1 MQAFNTIAGD
11 FIRFINFTIPEYA
24 TNPNIGEII
33 VTDCVRLYAAM
44 IPPVSSRSS
53 DDAMNLTIPKEFHGP
68 ILGALDAYT
77 TNDAI
82 LPEILTLLDNLAT

>member
-24 TNPNIGEII
+24 KNHNIGEII

-44 IPPVSSRSS
+44 IPPVGSRSS
-53 DDAMNLTIPKEFHGP
+53 DDA
-68 ILGALDAYT
+68 D
-77 TNDAI
+77 
-82 LPEILTLLDNLAT
+82 

>member
-1 MQAFNTIAGD
+1 MQAFNGIAGD

-44 IPPVSSRSS
+44 IPPVASLFS
-53 DDAMNLTIPKEFHGP
+53 DDADEPLHPQGVSGTHSGRARR
-68 ILGALDAYT
+68 LHHQ
-77 TNDAI
+77 
-82 LPEILTLLDNLAT
+82 